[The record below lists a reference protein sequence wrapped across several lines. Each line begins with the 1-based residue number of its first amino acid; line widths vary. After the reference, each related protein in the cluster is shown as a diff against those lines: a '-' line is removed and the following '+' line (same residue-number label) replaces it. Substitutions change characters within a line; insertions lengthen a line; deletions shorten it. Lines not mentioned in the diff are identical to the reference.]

1 MTDEQEKA
9 KELAKLLNAFAD
21 GKQLQV
27 KSGSQWYDYSPNVM
41 ESFIEDFCNPMYG
54 FRIKPEIK
62 RIALTMQDLIDRELI
77 GKTMRLSNSE
87 LILSWNHNFV
97 TTVNNTY
104 GYSYLLDNEFTFLD
118 GTHCYKEVECE

>member
-1 MTDEQEKA
+1 
-9 KELAKLLNAFAD
+9 
-21 GKQLQV
+21 
-27 KSGSQWYDYSPNVM
+27 
-41 ESFIEDFCNPMYG
+41 
-54 FRIKPEIK
+54 
-62 RIALTMQDLIDRELI
+62 MQDLIDRELS

-118 GTHCYKEVECE
+118 GTPCYKEMEDE